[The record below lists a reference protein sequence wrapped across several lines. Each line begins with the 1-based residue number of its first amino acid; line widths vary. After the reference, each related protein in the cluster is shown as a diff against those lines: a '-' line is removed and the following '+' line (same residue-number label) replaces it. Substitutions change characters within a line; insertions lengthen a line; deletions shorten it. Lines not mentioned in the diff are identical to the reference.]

1 MLRSNRSIF
10 FMRPFLLILFVFL
23 CQLSFGQDTIYM
35 INEQVIYGKV
45 KTVTPKEISF
55 KNNSTDTD
63 VTVKRNEVALIVY
76 KNGEKEKINFN
87 RLRGGKNILFPGNSD
102 YKNLVEINFVDIA
115 FLNAS
120 VAYERFFKEGTWGIK
135 IPVSFGVGGRAQPNE
150 YNIRSSLNVDYI
162 FNRIWGTGLEINYY
176 PYQQKRYTM
185 FIGLEGNVG
194 HFNYYTRR
202 MEFAYYNSNGNAI
215 YVSKYDKHVGAHYS
229 GTMHLG
235 GIIGLSDRVFLGGKL
250 GVGIKAEETI
260 YSDYSRYK
268 ARIDINLGYR
278 F

>member
-1 MLRSNRSIF
+1 MLRSDRSIF
-10 FMRPFLLILFVFL
+10 FMRPFLFILFFFF

-120 VAYERFFKEGTWGIK
+120 VAYERFFK
-135 IPVSFGVGGRAQPNE
+135 
-150 YNIRSSLNVDYI
+150 
-162 FNRIWGTGLEINYY
+162 
-176 PYQQKRYTM
+176 
-185 FIGLEGNVG
+185 
-194 HFNYYTRR
+194 
-202 MEFAYYNSNGNAI
+202 
-215 YVSKYDKHVGAHYS
+215 
-229 GTMHLG
+229 
-235 GIIGLSDRVFLGGKL
+235 
-250 GVGIKAEETI
+250 
-260 YSDYSRYK
+260 
-268 ARIDINLGYR
+268 
-278 F
+278 